1 MGQADLMGQLHIDL
15 RRKNKKSSISFFFSP
30 GNCGRLLR
38 DDSQKENTV

>member
-15 RRKNKKSSISFFFSP
+15 RRKNKKVVFFFFSP

-38 DDSQKENTV
+38 DDNQKENTV